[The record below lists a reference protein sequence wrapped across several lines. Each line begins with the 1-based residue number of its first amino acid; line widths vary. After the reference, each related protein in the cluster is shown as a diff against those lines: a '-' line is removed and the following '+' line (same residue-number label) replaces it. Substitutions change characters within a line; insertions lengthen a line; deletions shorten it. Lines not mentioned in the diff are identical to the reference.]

1 MDEHL
6 TKHDGEIK
14 EVRDILVAHIADE
27 NNQVTDLKKDL
38 NGNLA
43 KIHTALLRMEPVIK
57 KFEDDLI
64 VNERAK
70 TIIGTVIRY
79 GGFVTSSAVLLYA
92 VRSFIRN
99 GF

>member
-1 MDEHL
+1 MEEHIAKQANEL
-6 TKHDGEIK
+6 K
-14 EVRDILVAHIADE
+14 ELRDILVAHIADE
-27 NNQVTDLKKDL
+27 DNNVVGLREDMHD
-38 NGNLA
+38 NLA
-43 KIHTALLRMEPVIK
+43 QIHATFLRMEPVIK